1 MLKATSTFN
10 SFSVNDLAKAKQ
22 FYENTLGLIADD
34 DNGMGLNLKVPSG
47 NAVFIYEKQDHQPAT
62 FTILNF
68 IVDNIDEAVDVLA
81 KAGVQFEHYEGEIKT
96 DAKGIMRGLSVNMGP
111 DIAWFK
117 DPAGNFLSVLQ
128 NGK

>member
-10 SFSVNDLAKAKQ
+10 SFSVNDLSKAKQ
-22 FYENTLGLIADD
+22 FYENTLGLKADD
-34 DNGMGLNLKVPSG
+34 DKGMGLNLQVPGG
-47 NAVFIYEKQDHQPAT
+47 NAVFIYEKKDHQPAT

-68 IVDNIDEAVDVLA
+68 IVDNIDEAVDELA
-81 KAGVQFEHYEGEIKT
+81 KAGVQFEHYDGEVKT

-128 NGK
+128 NS